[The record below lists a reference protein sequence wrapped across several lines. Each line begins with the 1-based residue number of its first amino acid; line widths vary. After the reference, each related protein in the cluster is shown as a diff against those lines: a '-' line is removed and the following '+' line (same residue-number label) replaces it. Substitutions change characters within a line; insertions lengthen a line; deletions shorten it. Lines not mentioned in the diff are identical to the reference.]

1 MIVVSDTTPLISLMK
16 VSKLGLLE
24 PLFQEVLIPV
34 SVYAELTTNPNFE
47 DEARQIKDCP
57 FIKVVTVKEHK
68 AVDVLQRSAGLDLGE
83 SEAIVYADDNHADI
97 LLIDEVPGRRVALD
111 MGIEIMGSIGIL
123 VTAYKS
129 GYISISEVDEAFQK
143 IRNANRH
150 ISERLINDALEI
162 IHSTQQEKE

>member
-57 FIKVVTVKEHK
+57 FIKVVSVKEHK

-83 SEAIVYADDNHADI
+83 SEAIVYADDIKADV
-97 LLIDEVPGRRVALD
+97 LLMDEAKGRQVAKA
-111 MGIEIMGSIGIL
+111 MGLYIMGTVGVLLFAYEESIM
-123 VTAYKS
+123 S
-129 GYISISEVDEAFQK
+129 GSDVVKALTQL
-143 IRNANRH
+143 RRANRH
-150 ISERLINDALEI
+150 IGEDVIKYALSK
-162 IHSTQQEKE
+162 IHD

>member
-1 MIVVSDTTPLISLMK
+1 MIFVSDTTPLISLMK

-83 SEAIVYADDNHADI
+83 SEAIVYADDIKADV
-97 LLIDEVPGRRVALD
+97 LLMDEAKGRQVAKA
-111 MGIEIMGSIGIL
+111 MGLYIMGTVGVLLFAYEESIM
-123 VTAYKS
+123 S
-129 GYISISEVDEAFQK
+129 GSDVVKALTQL
-143 IRNANRH
+143 RRANRH
-150 ISERLINDALEI
+150 IGEDVIKYALSK
-162 IHSTQQEKE
+162 IHD

>member
-83 SEAIVYADDNHADI
+83 SEAIVYADDIKADV
-97 LLIDEVPGRRVALD
+97 LLMDEAKGRQVAKA
-111 MGIEIMGSIGIL
+111 MGLYIMGTVGVLLFAYEESIM
-123 VTAYKS
+123 
-129 GYISISEVDEAFQK
+129 
-143 IRNANRH
+143 
-150 ISERLINDALEI
+150 
-162 IHSTQQEKE
+162 